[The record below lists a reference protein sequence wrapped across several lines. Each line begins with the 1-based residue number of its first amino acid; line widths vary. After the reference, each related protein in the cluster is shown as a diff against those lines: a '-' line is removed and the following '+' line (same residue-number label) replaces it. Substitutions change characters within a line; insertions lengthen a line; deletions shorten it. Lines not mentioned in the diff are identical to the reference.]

1 MTIRGG
7 CDRSRERRIPGA
19 ILVTLVGA
27 MLSLAACAPMAPQAP
42 PKTQPGAPAPGT
54 AQKPP
59 ATTPTRAAVDSTPSA
74 DALAV
79 LGTIPEPLAAGERVP
94 PPDVP
99 VPSGTSVAP
108 SVGGGADAGSGDV
121 PVPATVPVLGE
132 RTNPALDAA
141 TDSTGADSA
150 AARTVPPSSSAAG
163 SSASGSPPAS
173 SGAPPKPAATSGP
186 CWRVQFAAP
195 TDRDEAEGRRKA
207 AESLLLVP
215 IVIETERGLHKVR
228 TRDCYP
234 RDAADRLRERAVQ
247 SGFDGAFPLG
257 VPK

>member
-1 MTIRGG
+1 MV
-7 CDRSRERRIPGA
+7 REAHIVSGAVRIPGA
-19 ILVTLVGA
+19 MLFALLVA
-27 MLSLAACAPMAPQAP
+27 MLSLAACAPMAPKAP
-42 PKTQPGAPAPGT
+42 PTTRPGAPVPGT
-54 AQKPP
+54 TQRPP

-79 LGTIPEPLAAGERVP
+79 LGTIPEPLGADERVP

-99 VPSGTSVAP
+99 VPAGTSAP
-108 SVGGGADAGSGDV
+108 APTGSGSVDPGSGAI

-132 RTNPALDAA
+132 RTNPALDPNAA
-141 TDSTGADSA
+141 DSTGADT
-150 AARTVPPSSSAAG
+150 TVSR
-163 SSASGSPPAS
+163 PPAS
-173 SGAPPKPAATSGP
+173 ATPKPSTPTGP
-186 CWRVQFAAP
+186 CWRVQLAAP
-195 TDRDEAEGRRKA
+195 TNAEEAEGRRKA

-215 IVIETERGLHKVR
+215 MVIETERGLHKVR
-228 TRDCYP
+228 TRDCYA